1 MCVSKNVL
9 TWKFQNITGS
19 LGDPAS
25 SLLSVQPPSHP
36 VHAIPCN
43 VPVGLWYCPDPLAG
57 FSRTSQ
63 EQLWGRSLHV
73 PVSAVSC
80 WLGRRVVP
88 LCCSAS
94 CALAVAQCCPA
105 APSPSSPPQLPRGT
119 RICKA
124 ALSGDF
130 GYLEMPSLRYPC
142 SDQLCQRTGGK
153 TRLETL
159 YVSEGC
165 TTWLHLH

>member
-1 MCVSKNVL
+1 MCVSKNAL

-63 EQLWGRSLHV
+63 EQLWGCSLHV

-88 LCCSAS
+88 LC
-94 CALAVAQCCPA
+94 
-105 APSPSSPPQLPRGT
+105 
-119 RICKA
+119 A
-124 ALSGDF
+124 ALLRAPWLWLSAAQQPHLPPALLSYPEGRASARQ
-130 GYLEMPSLRYPC
+130 PSVGTLGTSRYPC

>member
-1 MCVSKNVL
+1 MSKNVL

-63 EQLWGRSLHV
+63 EQLWGRLLHV

-130 GYLEMPSLRYPC
+130 GYLEMSSLRYPC
-142 SDQLCQRTGGK
+142 SDQLCQVTGGK

-159 YVSEGC
+159 HVSEGC